1 MLFSGLL
8 RRTMSIAPRMAARRW
23 RLSSSRGYSSLA
35 IAFDIDG
42 VLKQGPKVLP
52 EAIRTIRMLEG
63 DNPWN
68 RKVPYLFITN
78 SGGKSEAVRAKDLSN
93 DFQTHVAADQVVQA
107 HTVMRS
113 LTEKYRDSPILMLGG
128 PDYPPGSSRGV
139 LESYGFRQ
147 VYTAHDLHAYA
158 TSSFPYTRPGKDQE
172 PALRRADFSK
182 VQFKA
187 IFVFHDSREWGRDIQ
202 YAVDLMRADR
212 GVFGT
217 VLTNEEIRRRSPM
230 PIYFS
235 HADLLWGNDFSVARL
250 GQGAFRVALEAV
262 FKVRRS
268 G

>member
-1 MLFSGLL
+1 MLSGMLRHTILRAPYMAKRSRRIFS
-8 RRTMSIAPRMAARRW
+8 IKN
-23 RLSSSRGYSSLA
+23 YSSLA

-78 SGGKSEAVRAKDLSN
+78 SGGKNETVRAKDLSN
-93 DFQTHVAADQVVQA
+93 DFQTHVTPSQVVQA

-113 LTEKYRDSPILMLGG
+113 LTKKYRDSPVLMLGG
-128 PDYPPGSSRGV
+128 PDYPPGSSREV
-139 LESYGFRQ
+139 LEDYGFRQ

-158 TSSFPYTRPGKDQE
+158 ASSFPYTCPAKDQE
-172 PALRRADFSK
+172 SALRRVDFSK

-202 YAVDLMRADR
+202 FAVDLMRADC

-217 VLTNEEIRRRSPM
+217 VLTNEEIRKRSPI

-235 HADLLWGNDFSVARL
+235 HADLLWGNNFSVARL
-250 GQGAFRVALEAV
+250 GQGAFRVALEAI
-262 FKVRRS
+262 FKVR
-268 G
+268 

>member
-8 RRTMSIAPRMAARRW
+8 RQTTTIAPHLAARSW
-23 RLSSSRGYSSLA
+23 RLYSLRYYSSLA

-128 PDYPPGSSRGV
+128 PDYPPGSSREV
-139 LESYGFRQ
+139 LEGYGFRQ

-158 TSSFPYTRPGKDQE
+158 TSSFPYTLPGKDQK
-172 PALRRADFSK
+172 PALRHVDFSK
-182 VQFKA
+182 VQFEA

-202 YAVDLMRADR
+202 FAVDLMRADR

-250 GQGAFRVALEAV
+250 GQGAFRIALEAV
-262 FKVRRS
+262 FKVR
-268 G
+268 

>member
-1 MLFSGLL
+1 MLSGML
-8 RRTMSIAPRMAARRW
+8 RRTMLRAPCMAMRSWCIPSTRD
-23 RLSSSRGYSSLA
+23 YNSLA

-63 DNPWN
+63 DNLWN

-78 SGGKSEAVRAKDLSN
+78 SGGKDEAVRAKDLSN
-93 DFQTHVAADQVVQA
+93 DFQTHVAPNQVVQA

-113 LTEKYRDSPILMLGG
+113 LTGKYRDSPVLMLGG
-128 PDYPPGSSRGV
+128 PDYPPGSSREV
-139 LESYGFRQ
+139 LENYGFRQ

-158 TSSFPYTRPGKDQE
+158 ASSFPYTRPSQDQE
-172 PALRRADFSK
+172 PALRRVDFSK
-182 VQFKA
+182 VQFEA

-202 YAVDLMRADR
+202 FAVDLMRADH

-217 VLTNEEIRRRSPM
+217 VLTNDEIRRRSPM

-235 HADLLWGNDFSVARL
+235 HADLLWGNNFSVARL
-250 GQGAFRVALEAV
+250 GQGAFRIALEAV
-262 FKVRRS
+262 FKVRLTY
-268 G
+268 